1 MAVNDPQKQ
10 LGSYTVYTSTGATAT
25 VRYGMGSVIILHEY
39 VAAMGGW
46 TGIITGQTN
55 PAKINGID
63 VANINKVIAVT

>member
-39 VAAMGGW
+39 AAVAGW
-46 TGIITGQTN
+46 TGKIYGVSN
-55 PAKINGID
+55 PAKIYGID
-63 VANINKVIAVT
+63 VANINKVMGI

>member
-39 VAAMGGW
+39 VAGGW
-46 TGIITGQTN
+46 TGKIYGVSN
-55 PAKINGID
+55 PAKIYGID
-63 VANINKVIAVT
+63 IANINKVMGI